1 MLDSG
6 EQDAPYSL
14 AQLFEGWDGYQTSLV
29 HAVAPLTPAQL
40 SWRPAPQLRSAGELV
55 RHISLG
61 RLTWFRRMDAPSSA
75 HLAGQVEVWQKD
87 GDGNRQIVESA
98 VDIAGD
104 TGKLVEWLQLTWE
117 MIARTLDTWDVAGLA
132 QTYRYTW
139 NQQTYAI
146 SRQWTVWRI
155 LAHDIHHGGELS
167 LMLGMQG
174 IEAFELSALGGHI
187 TLPPLAEQS

>member
-14 AQLFEGWDGYQTSLV
+14 ATVFDGWDGYQTSLV
-29 HAVAPLTPAQL
+29 HAVAPLAPAQL
-40 SWRPAPQLRSAGELV
+40 SWRPAPQLRSVGELV

-61 RLTWFRRMDAPSSA
+61 RVAWFRRMDAPGSA
-75 HLAGQVEVWQKD
+75 QLAGQVGVWQED

-98 VDIAGD
+98 IDIAGD
-104 TGKLVEWLQLTWE
+104 AAKLVEWLQATWE
-117 MIARTLDTWDVAGLA
+117 MIAQTLESWDVAGLA
-132 QTYRYTW
+132 QTYRHTW
-139 NQQTYAI
+139 NEQTYAI

-187 TLPPLAEQS
+187 TLPPLAEHR